1 MSHAQPSPRWHL
13 GTWALHGGDDPGLHP
28 YHAHLPVIFPT
39 STYAF
44 PDVATGAAI
53 FGGEQ
58 PGYVYGR
65 VGHPNADHLARKI
78 ALLEAYDFLRQGVD
92 PAEAA
97 AGLVFASGMAAITSA
112 LLARAQKGSV
122 IIAQKVVYG
131 TTFVFLHKVAPQLGI
146 QVAFVDGDDP
156 AAWEQAFRE
165 HPKVVWAYI
174 ESPANPT
181 LDITDIAMVTELA
194 HRHGAWVMMDNT
206 FATPYCQ
213 RPLSLGV
220 DVVIHSTTKY
230 ISGHGQAIG
239 GAVVS
244 RDLDFVHGPVK
255 DMLKTFGGMMG
266 PFEAW
271 MTMMGLKTF
280 EIRMQRHCENAG
292 RIARF
297 LAQHPKVARVF
308 YPGLEDF
315 PGHAVA
321 RKQMHCFGGM
331 ISFELKGGYEA
342 GVRLMETVTLPALA
356 VSLGKVDSLIE
367 HPASMTHA
375 KVPPEERQRMGITD
389 GLVRF
394 SVGIEPVE
402 DLLADLEQALAQ
414 V

>member
-1 MSHAQPSPRWHL
+1 MSHTQPSPQWHL
-13 GTWALHGGDDPGLHP
+13 GTWALHGGDDPELHP

-44 PDVATGAAI
+44 PDVATGAAV
-53 FGGEQ
+53 FGGEK

-78 ALLEAYDFLRQGVD
+78 ALLEAYDFLRQGVAPED
-92 PAEAA
+92 AA
-97 AGLVFASGMAAITSA
+97 AGLVFASGMAAITAA
-112 LLARAQKGSV
+112 LLARAKRGSV
-122 IIAQKVVYG
+122 ILAQKVVYG
-131 TTFVFLHKVAPQLGI
+131 TTFVFLNQVAPQLGV
-146 QVAFVDGDDP
+146 QVAFVDDNTP
-156 AAWEQAFRE
+156 EAWEAAFRR
-165 HPKVVWAYI
+165 HAKVAWAYI
-174 ESPANPT
+174 ETPANPT
-181 LDITDIAMVTELA
+181 LDITDIAAVTEIA
-194 HRHGAWVMMDNT
+194 HRHNAWVIIDNT

-213 RPLSLGV
+213 RPLTLGV
-220 DVVIHSTTKY
+220 DVVVHSTTKY

-244 RDLDFVHGPVK
+244 RDLDFIHGPVH
-255 DMLKTFGGMMG
+255 DMLKTFGGIMG

-280 EIRMQRHCENAG
+280 EIRMARHCENAG

-308 YPGLEDF
+308 YPGLETF

-342 GVRLMETVTLPALA
+342 GVRLMESLTLPALA

-367 HPASMTHA
+367 HPASMTHR
-375 KVPPEERQRMGITD
+375 KVPPEAQQRMGITP

-402 DLLADLEQALAQ
+402 DLLADLERALDQ
-414 V
+414 I

>member
-1 MSHAQPSPRWHL
+1 MSHAQPSPEWHL

-28 YHAHLPVIFPT
+28 YHAHIPVIFPT

-53 FGGEQ
+53 FSGEQ

-65 VGHPNADHLARKI
+65 VGHPNAAHLARKI
-78 ALLEAYDFLRQGVD
+78 ALLEAYDFLRQGAD
-92 PAEAA
+92 PNEVA
-97 AGLVFASGMAAITSA
+97 AGLVFASGMAAITAA
-112 LLARAQKGSV
+112 LLARARRGSV
-122 IIAQKVVYG
+122 ILAQKVVYG
-131 TTFVFLHKVAPQLGI
+131 TTFVFLHKLAPQLGI
-146 QVAFVDGDDP
+146 QVAFVEGNDA
-156 AAWEQAFRE
+156 AAWERAFRE
-165 HPKVVWAYI
+165 HVKVAWAYI

-181 LDITDIAMVTELA
+181 LDITDIQLVTDLA
-194 HRHGAWVMMDNT
+194 HQHGAWVIIDNT

-220 DVVIHSTTKY
+220 DVVVHSTTKY

-244 RDLDFVHGPVK
+244 RDVAFIQGPVK
-255 DMLKTFGGMMG
+255 DMLKIFGGMMG
-266 PFEAW
+266 PFAAW

-280 EIRMQRHCENAG
+280 ELRMQRHCDSAA

-297 LAQHPKVARVF
+297 LEQHPKVARVF
-308 YPGLEDF
+308 YPGLENF

-321 RKQMHCFGGM
+321 RRQMHCFGGM

-342 GVRLMETVTLPALA
+342 GVRLMEAVSLPALA

-375 KVPPEERQRMGITD
+375 KVPAEERQRMGITD

-402 DLLADLEQALAQ
+402 DLLADLERALAQ